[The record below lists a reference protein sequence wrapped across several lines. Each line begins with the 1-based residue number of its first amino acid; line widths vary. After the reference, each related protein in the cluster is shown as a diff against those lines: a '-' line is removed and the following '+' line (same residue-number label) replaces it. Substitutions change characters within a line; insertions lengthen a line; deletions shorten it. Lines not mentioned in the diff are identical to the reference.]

1 MVKLCVNLS
10 VKLVAKLMAKL
21 MAELMAKLMAW
32 IVLGWGIARLVALHL
47 GAGPAYNG
55 VA

>member
-1 MVKLCVNLS
+1 MILPKPMVKLCVNLS
-10 VKLVAKLMAKL
+10 VKL

-32 IVLGWGIARLVALHL
+32 IVLGRGIARLVALHR